1 MSLVTYGYGP
11 AAGVTFQLYGYGFA
25 AQLNLPG
32 LCAQVETDSM
42 STEVTEASMLS
53 SRQSLSMNGSVAA
66 ASILTSKDIDI
77 LTQSTEVEKCQ

>member
-11 AAGVTFQLYGYGFA
+11 AAGVTFPLYGYGFA